1 MTLDC
6 SEKMIQ
12 KAASLV
18 TSETIKFNYSSE
30 VDLEQPIDIMP
41 AFIPTHNQGHDGYL
55 VGSSAEEL
63 LKGLAELDRQKV
75 YFIRN
80 GMNNDK
86 GHYQILFYDNQGWM
100 LYSGKHGYRQ
110 VTSEDK
116 VITSCGLIVF
126 GTWGTADRQNAIYYK
141 EATPKRIKDVANFIY
156 TCRTFDETSAIEN
169 AGVYNGYIHGI
180 ELVVAPVKKVE
191 KETNPVV
198 IKPVINETPLKNNTP
213 QQQENADEDTAFRE
227 YKRRIQNHQTKLT
240 NDLKEN
246 FFTKLFSCFFERSR
260 VIKRVKLTA
269 LQNLDKAKDMEELV
283 NAASN
288 YKTNGIVKHGF
299 FSTTKKIVN
308 DLCNEKR
315 IHKHL

>member
-41 AFIPTHNQGHDGYL
+41 AFIPTHNQGHDGNL

-63 LKGLAELDRQKV
+63 LKGLAELDRKKV

-100 LYSGKHGYRQ
+100 LYSGRHGYRQ
-110 VTSEDK
+110 VTSDDK
-116 VITSCGLIVF
+116 VITNCCLIVS

-141 EATPKRIKDVANFIY
+141 EATPERIKDVANFIY

-169 AGVYNGYIHGI
+169 AGKDNGYIHGI
-180 ELVVAPVKKVE
+180 ELVVASVKKVE
-191 KETNPVV
+191 KETQQEN
-198 IKPVINETPLKNNTP
+198 ITHQQQNNTS
-213 QQQENADEDTAFRE
+213 QQQENVYEETPAFQE
-227 YKRRIQNHQTKLT
+227 YKRRIQNHKTKLT

-246 FFTKLFSCFFERSR
+246 FFTKLFSCFFGRSR
-260 VIKRVKLTA
+260 AIKRIKLMA
-269 LQNLDKAKDMEELV
+269 LKNLDEAKDMEQLV

-288 YKTNGIVKHGF
+288 YETNGIVKHGF

-315 IHKHL
+315 IYKPL